1 MAQQPRFF
9 SPSTYT
15 RKSVQDFAA
24 DIFGIKDIKKGLG
37 AISQSGINPFDNKKA
52 DFGQFAKGVG
62 QTALGGA
69 FLIPGLGLAGGAAK
83 LGAKGAIAATKA
95 AQGTKFIKAA
105 TKTPLGKAT
114 TQGATKVSAAAK
126 PLVQTATKVASPV
139 TTRIGKANQFLGKG
153 LYPAKTKAGKIVS
166 SLTTSPISLLAL
178 GKGFGPGLMQGLN
191 QAQAGSV
198 PAYDT
203 SPWSSADDT
212 FGYTLSRGPETNT
225 GKGPSTG
232 GGTGTGTGGGTGTGT
247 GTGGGSTGMGGG
259 NTYQT
264 YQNTYGGGG
273 GGSSTN
279 TTTSGGTGGGFTDS
293 QNAARLAAEEKA
305 RADRTTTTTTTE
317 TGTPG
322 STNINGGSN
331 ATSPQQG
338 TPMLGA
344 FQNANAKFLA
354 DLAGVQASS
363 AAQDAALREQY
374 SQNIMGVRGGAAD
387 IIGGRA
393 PAILGQGTTGARRSY
408 TTGQVTRELDRLAE
422 EEALRRG
429 YGSTITKATSA
440 EAKKVLEEAERK
452 ARAAKIRDMGVA

>member
-1 MAQQPRFF
+1 VAKETWYN
-9 SPSTYT
+9 PSTWT
-15 RKSVQDFAA
+15 RKGVQNVGAE
-24 DIFGIKDIKKGLG
+24 IFGINDIRKGLG

-52 DFGQFAKGVG
+52 DFGKFAKGVG

-114 TQGATKVSAAAK
+114 TQGATKVSTAAK

-153 LYPAKTKAGKIVS
+153 LYPAKTKTGKIVS
-166 SLTTSPISLLAL
+166 SLTTSPITALAL
-178 GKGFGPGLMQGLN
+178 GKGFIPRFMEGLNQN
-191 QAQAGSV
+191 QAQAQ
-198 PAYDT
+198 T
-203 SPWSSADDT
+203 LADDT